1 MKNSSAKIRGA
12 EEKKMR
18 IMTAVKISMITVALG
33 FACLLP
39 ATARAQSDVSPDE
52 FAFSGTETTA
62 AQPVHAGRARST
74 KADFEGK
81 VSLPYNVKCGSKNL
95 KAGQYSLSV
104 KSEEGAR
111 VVTINGS
118 GEKVN
123 IHMREVLTNRW
134 ASQSAL
140 LVGKSSKGRRLE
152 AVYVEGLNAMLY
164 PDTNPNGSH
173 ARTEQLPIS

>member
-1 MKNSSAKIRGA
+1 MKNSSAKIRGI

-18 IMTAVKISMITVALG
+18 IVTVVKTSMITVALG

-39 ATARAQSDVSPDE
+39 ATARAQSDMSPDE
-52 FAFSGTETTA
+52 FAFSAPQTTA
-62 AQPVHAGRARST
+62 AQPAQSAAT
-74 KADFEGK
+74 QIAKADFEGK
-81 VSLPYNVKCGSKNL
+81 VSLPYNVKCGGKNL
-95 KAGQYSLSV
+95 KAGQYLLSV

-118 GEKVN
+118 GENVN

-134 ASQSAL
+134 ASHSAL
-140 LVGKSSKGRRLE
+140 LVGKSSEGRRLE

-173 ARTEQLPIS
+173 ARTERLPIS

>member
-1 MKNSSAKIRGA
+1 MKNSGA
-12 EEKKMR
+12 EIREKQEKQMK
-18 IMTAVKISMITVALG
+18 ITTAVKTSMITLALG
-33 FACLLP
+33 VAFMLP
-39 ATARAQSDVSPDE
+39 ATARAQSDMSPDE
-52 FAFSGTETTA
+52 FAFSATETTA
-62 AQPVHAGRARST
+62 AQPVHAASAKLT

-95 KAGQYSLSV
+95 KAGQYLLSV

-118 GEKVN
+118 GENVN

-140 LVGKSSKGRRLE
+140 LVGNSSQGRRLE
-152 AVYVEGLNAMLY
+152 GVYVEGLNAMLY

-173 ARTEQLPIS
+173 ARTERLPIS

>member
-1 MKNSSAKIRGA
+1 MKYSSAEIRDP
-12 EEKKMR
+12 EEKQMK
-18 IMTAVKISMITVALG
+18 ITTAVKTSLITVALG
-33 FACLLP
+33 VAFMLP
-39 ATARAQSDVSPDE
+39 ATARAQSDMSPDE
-52 FAFSGTETTA
+52 FAFSAPQTTTA
-62 AQPVHAGRARST
+62 QPARSAAAQFA

-118 GEKVN
+118 GENVN
-123 IHMREVLTNRW
+123 IHMRQVLTNRW

-140 LVGKSSKGRRLE
+140 LVGNSSEGRRLE
-152 AVYVEGLNAMLY
+152 GVYVEGLNAVLY
-164 PDTNPNGSH
+164 PDTNPDGSY
-173 ARTEQLPIS
+173 ARTERLPIS